1 MRRGLE
7 MNEILRPSHP
17 DHTSQASNPD
27 RMADDKLPVN
37 RRDARIKSIRSILLL
52 NVSERVIDRRGADVK
67 RDAIRTPCG
76 VKCDLARV
84 VFHSQKE
91 KKLAF
96 ETNRPGVEHSR
107 TLDWHVFGSDD
118 GVFGM
123 SNHSVKGLVEALG

>member
-1 MRRGLE
+1 

-27 RMADDKLPVN
+27 RMADDKLPAN
-37 RRDARIKSIRSILLL
+37 GRDARIKSIRTILLL
-52 NVSERVIDRRGADVK
+52 NVSKRIIDRRGADVE
-67 RDAIRTPCG
+67 RDAIRTPCR

-84 VFHSQKE
+84 VFHSQEK

-96 ETNRPGVEHSR
+96 ETNRPGVEDSR

-118 GVFGM
+118 GVLGM
-123 SNHSVKGLVEALG
+123 SNHSVKELVDALG